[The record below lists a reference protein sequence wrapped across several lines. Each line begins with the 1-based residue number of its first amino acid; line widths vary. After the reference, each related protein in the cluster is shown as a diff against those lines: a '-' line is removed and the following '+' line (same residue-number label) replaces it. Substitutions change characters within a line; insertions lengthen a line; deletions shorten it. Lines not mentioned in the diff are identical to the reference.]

1 VNAWPAPEFHSPVPS
16 PAEYRF
22 AGMGRRVGAWI
33 LDSLL
38 SGLISAIAFVFAI
51 VTGAVGF
58 NQQALDQLKQVQS
71 GAPDPFAD
79 VTAPLF
85 IVHTGPLIAA
95 VVLLIAISVVY
106 FAGSWMLFGG
116 TPCQRALGL
125 RVVDVADGEKLSI
138 DAAVIRWLLVSGIAG
153 ILSGVLAV
161 VLLNWMATTPTNQWL
176 SVGAYGS
183 TTTTL
188 SFGGAGGLSNVI
200 SWGSTLWSIV
210 LLISAGINPTH
221 RAIHDRLSGSIVI
234 GRVQVVP
241 AGWGGYG
248 TPSQA
253 WPGYQPQG
261 PGYPAPNPQ
270 APQWQ
275 QTPQWPQGSQ
285 PQSWP
290 GYQPQDGQPTPLP
303 PAGPVVE
310 PPKDTEPGR

>member
-1 VNAWPAPEFHSPVPS
+1 
-16 PAEYRF
+16 
-22 AGMGRRVGAWI
+22 MGRRVGAWI

-38 SGLISAIAFVFAI
+38 SGLISSIAFVFAI

-58 NQQALDQLKQVQS
+58 NQQAFDQLSQVPS

-95 VVLLIAISVVY
+95 VVLLIAISAVY
-106 FAGSWMLFGG
+106 FAGSWILFGG

-138 DAAVIRWLLVSGIAG
+138 DAAVIRWLLLSGIAG

-161 VLLNWMATTPTNQWL
+161 VVLNWMATTPTNQWL

-183 TTTTL
+183 TTTTM
-188 SFGGAGGLSNVI
+188 SFGGSGALSNVI
-200 SWGSTLWSIV
+200 SWGSSLWSIV
-210 LLISAGINPTH
+210 LLISAGMNSTH

-234 GRVQVVP
+234 GRVQAAQP
-241 AGWGGYG
+241 GWGGYG

-261 PGYPAPNPQ
+261 PGYPAQNPQ
-270 APQWQ
+270 APQWPQ
-275 QTPQWPQGSQ
+275 PPQWPQGSQ
-285 PQSWP
+285 PQPWP
-290 GYQPQDGQPTPLP
+290 GYQQPGAPTPP
-303 PAGPVVE
+303 PYPAPQPPSGPAGGPQNPPV
-310 PPKDTEPGR
+310 G